1 MSRRVIACLLAGAFP
16 VASHAAILNATPANV
31 RTVFAAARD
40 GDTINLVGTFGAVS
54 FENRMFTTPVTV
66 NASQAVFTDTMRIR
80 NTVGLTVT
88 GGTFDL
94 RSQTN
99 AYWRAMAIDNSNA
112 VKILN
117 GTFLGNGANRG
128 FDATQGIVVT
138 QSRNV
143 QVGSGTFN
151 NFLVGI
157 TVRSSNS
164 IQLAANRINASTSEG
179 INIADSHFVTAMSN
193 SCSGFTPFPGS
204 HPDCIQLWS
213 IAGNAPQSNIT
224 LSRNVARGS
233 TQGFTSFNA
242 SSGGGVRISMIDNTV
257 ATSWSE
263 GIACYGC
270 FDSII
275 TGNVV
280 STLPGSQWQT
290 LVRVI
295 GGANNVV
302 ANNSIAAYQNWPAT
316 SAASVSTGEF
326 GAFDYLS
333 EAIDP
338 PLVTDMPSSARGM
351 FSQATAFDDFGNE
364 DIVPEGYAA
373 IFDAVPEPGTWAQLI
388 LGFGL
393 VGASARRRTRAP
405 A

>member
-16 VASHAAILNATPANV
+16 VASHAAILNATPSNV

-54 FENRMFTTPVTV
+54 FENRMFTTPVTI

-117 GTFLGNGANRG
+117 GTFLGNGENRG

-143 QVGSGTFN
+143 QVGSSTFN

-157 TVRSSNS
+157 TIRSSNG
-164 IQLAANRINASTSEG
+164 IQLGANRINASTSEG

-213 IAGNAPQSNIT
+213 IAGNAPQ
-224 LSRNVARGS
+224 
-233 TQGFTSFNA
+233 
-242 SSGGGVRISMIDNTV
+242 SMIDNTV

-316 SAASVSTGEF
+316 SAATASTGEF
-326 GAFDYLS
+326 GASDYLS

-338 PLVTDMPSSARGM
+338 PLVTDVPSSARGM
-351 FSQATAFDDFGNE
+351 FSQATAFVDYGDE

-393 VGASARRRTRAP
+393 IGAFARRRARAL

>member
-1 MSRRVIACLLAGAFP
+1 MLRRMIACLLAGAFP
-16 VASHAAILNATPANV
+16 VASHAAILNATPSDV

-54 FENRMFTTPVTV
+54 FENRIFTTAVTV
-66 NASQAVFTDTMRIR
+66 NASQAVFTDTLRIR
-80 NTVGLTVT
+80 NAVNLTVV

-94 RSQTN
+94 RTRTN
-99 AYWRAMAIDNSNA
+99 PYWRAVAVDNSNA
-112 VKILN
+112 IKLLS

-128 FDATQGIVVT
+128 FDATQGIVIT

-143 QVGSGTFN
+143 QVGSSTFN

-157 TVRSSNS
+157 TVRSSNGV
-164 IQLAANRINASTSEG
+164 QLAANRINASTSEG

-193 SCSGFTPFPGS
+193 SCSGTIPFPGS

-213 IAGNAPQSNIT
+213 IAGNAPQSNIS
-224 LSRNVARGS
+224 LSRNVARGA

-242 SSGGGVRISMIDNTV
+242 SNGGGVRISMIDNTV

-295 GGANNVV
+295 GGANNIV
-302 ANNSIAAYQNWPAT
+302 ANNSVAAYLNWPAT
-316 SAASVSTGEF
+316 GVAVTNTIEF
-326 GAFDYLS
+326 EESGYLY
-333 EAIDP
+333 EAIEP
-338 PLVTDMPSSARGM
+338 ALVTDVPSGARSM
-351 FSQATAFDDFGNE
+351 FSQATAFTSTADKDV
-364 DIVPEGYAA
+364 VPGAYDK
-373 IFDAVPEPGTWAQLI
+373 IFEAVPEPGTWAQLI

-393 VGASARRRTRAP
+393 VGASARRRTRGLA
-405 A
+405 